1 MLPDQRLLNL
11 ARQGGADAGEL
22 GDSTF
27 GDAGQ
32 AGDGA
37 EMAQK
42 HLLAGGANAG
52 DIVQSGF
59 PDAPGAQAH
68 VIGVGKPVGLVPQT
82 LKHFQ
87 RGRIGG

>member
-1 MLPDQRLLNL
+1 MLPGQRLLNL

-42 HLLAGGANAG
+42 RLLAGCSNTGN
-52 DIVQSGF
+52 IIQSGF
-59 PDAPGAQAH
+59 PDALGA
-68 VIGVGKPVGLVPQT
+68 
-82 LKHFQ
+82 
-87 RGRIGG
+87 